1 MHAKVNQPGPDTP
14 GEAQQRRAAQRM
26 ADQDR
31 TLMAM
36 HQLEAALGAAAP
48 RREQAWRN
56 EVRRALGVL
65 AEAARD
71 EAENAAQPDS
81 LLSDIART
89 QPWLRNRV
97 RGLRI
102 HYRQLRDAIAALQ
115 DELDATGGQE
125 VDFTDIRQRLAWV
138 LAGLRH
144 QRGRESDLI
153 YEAYYDAFQTD
164 LPGDV
169 TGRLPQDVAGHPPQ
183 DVADRLPAG
192 GHAPG

>member
-1 MHAKVNQPGPDTP
+1 MLARGQEHGPDTLN
-14 GEAQQRRAAQRM
+14 EAQQRRVDQRT

-31 TLMAM
+31 TLLAM

-48 RREQAWRN
+48 RRQQAWRN
-56 EVRRALGVL
+56 EVCRALGIL
-65 AEAARD
+65 SEAARD

-115 DELDATGGQE
+115 GELDAMAAQA

-164 LPGDV
+164 LP
-169 TGRLPQDVAGHPPQ
+169 QDAAGH
-183 DVADRLPAG
+183 LPASG
-192 GHAPG
+192 RALG